1 MSNLYTRNKLAQA
14 AINKLQ
20 NDQRLREIN
29 RDLWYH
35 VTDIDTLP
43 QFQKFHLLYEDDETK
58 EFLSNCYEKSD
69 YFFTQLLH
77 SLLITVLKM
86 FMATTSINGLLH
98 RGSMFV
104 FSVAQFKTLIEF
116 ETAFQG
122 IKMDS
127 LLDLGAGDGAVTAK
141 MAPFFNKV
149 YATEMSG
156 PMQWRLRQRGFT

>member
-1 MSNLYTRNKLAQA
+1 MSSLYARNKLAQA
-14 AINKLQ
+14 AINKAQ

-35 VTDIDTLP
+35 VTDIETLP
-43 QFQKFHLLYEDDETK
+43 QFQKFLRLYEDEETK
-58 EFLSNCYEKSD
+58 EFLGKCYEKSD
-69 YFFTQLLH
+69 YFFTQLFH
-77 SLLITVLKM
+77 SLVTAMLKM

-104 FSVAQFKTLIEF
+104 FSVAQFKTLIDF
-116 ETAFQG
+116 ETTYQG
-122 IKMDS
+122 VKMDN

-156 PMQWRLRQRGFT
+156 PMQWRLRQKGYT